1 MPIHVFVNFCLLC
14 TTKYS
19 VVIITLN
26 IDPKTI
32 VSQNAQTVYHK
43 LRPINPALP
52 LHWSQIIQ
60 NGRYNIITFIYVNNQ
75 QGIFSISNN
84 RGYENIDGKKLNC

>member
-26 IDPKTI
+26 IDRKTI

-43 LRPINPALP
+43 LRPINPSLP

-60 NGRYNIITFIYVNNQ
+60 NGRYNIKIFLYVN
-75 QGIFSISNN
+75 
-84 RGYENIDGKKLNC
+84 DKKEYFQDPIILQTTYLLIQKEEQ